1 MPQTDVL
8 PLHYIPH
15 IEQEPRKPARPYP
28 TPRTRLVSFSV
39 DTFGTFTD
47 IHGFL
52 YRRTSYWNAYTYHHG
67 RPIKDASGL
76 EPALTCGTSIV
87 CLPAEFEP
95 LTVAINSF
103 INDYCK
109 NYHKTVLVPDL
120 GYAPSTDGV

>member
-1 MPQTDVL
+1 MSCIRFGDPLAFIPLVTTL
-8 PLHYIPH
+8 PAA

-52 YRRTSYWNAYTYHHG
+52 ISPNILLERLHHNNQV

-76 EPALTCGTSIV
+76 EPVLTCGTSIA
-87 CLPAEFEP
+87 LLLAEF
-95 LTVAINSF
+95 
-103 INDYCK
+103 
-109 NYHKTVLVPDL
+109 
-120 GYAPSTDGV
+120 